1 MTECNTCETKEKLFE
16 MTDMAYWTVLCGS
29 CISDGEESHWLIKTH
44 IPETF
49 PIGSKGHTTPRTGD
63 EQ

>member
-1 MTECNTCETKEKLFE
+1 MKICDTCETKEKLFE

-29 CISDGEESHWLIKTH
+29 CISDVGQHWLIKTH

-49 PIGSKGHTTPRTGD
+49 PKGSKGHSTPRTSD